1 VSLLSCESDPPSNWS
16 ISGMSFL
23 QKLWFKFTLENT
35 ALISKYHRAPVG
47 YRLYITDDLYTFYLI
62 FVRNNMQLRPS
73 YKVNIHNGIV
83 VLIKS
88 YYPNADGLSQITL
101 SKFNIYGYSLFRKS
115 IMIS

>member
-1 VSLLSCESDPPSNWS
+1 MSPLSCEDDPQSNWS

-23 QKLWFKFTLENT
+23 QILWFKFTLENT
-35 ALISKYHRAPVG
+35 ALISKYHRARVG

-62 FVRNNMQLRPS
+62 FACNNMQVRPS
-73 YKVNIHNGIV
+73 YKVNIHNRIV

-88 YYPNADGLSQITL
+88 YFPNADGLSQITL
-101 SKFNIYGYSLFRKS
+101 SKCNNYGYSLFRKS

>member
-1 VSLLSCESDPPSNWS
+1 VSLLSCETDPPSNWS

-47 YRLYITDDLYTFYLI
+47 YRRYITDDLYTFYLI
-62 FVRNNMQLRPS
+62 FACNNMQLRPS
-73 YKVNIHNGIV
+73 FKVNIHNGIV

-88 YYPNADGLSQITL
+88 YYSNADGLSQITL

-115 IMIS
+115 IMKS